1 MDIKKFYGKL
11 TAFANTPKYVFF
23 LSLTIAALS
32 TILYTLF
39 LTDVYR
45 DTTHVYAPY
54 VRELAQGN
62 WSEGIATQVPMLNIT
77 LAGVFAFLG
86 LEPVKALTLVAG
98 LFYLAACF
106 PLRSLLERYVSP
118 LAAAWGCVL
127 YAGAPKMIRFACA
140 PLLESSRIFFLIAAV
155 LFFLRTTENPKWKNA
170 LLFGVSAGLMTV
182 SRGEGMALSAVL
194 LLGLPI
200 YVGLFCRP
208 AAWGKVL
215 ASWGIAI
222 VCTFAIISPF
232 CAMNYS
238 KCGIFAPDTRIKVI
252 IDVCRVKLFP
262 GSVVQKAQPPR
273 VQQEQDIN
281 QSAMKKM
288 SPAEKAS
295 HNFSSFVR
303 GGYELYW
310 LLAMIGAA
318 AIIRRKQWRA
328 DYLVFLGTTL
338 MYFTLYLVTIS
349 AYRYYLFLIPLFM
362 VFTITGAGVL
372 RDLAIKYLPYKV
384 QFICVIACTALLIG
398 QFANGINRAFS
409 SKGKDFIKAGK
420 WIEKYNKTHFPDR
433 KLKLFSPM
441 MSEVGY
447 WSKADLTDG
456 FTDVSHNPATFKDFD
471 LAVVHRKRSYGM
483 EKRSDLERI
492 PDTPHS
498 KNIWI
503 FKVKKQENK

>member
-11 TAFANTPKYVFF
+11 TAFANTPRYVF
-23 LSLTIAALS
+23 LSALSIAALC

-62 WSEGIATQVPMLNIT
+62 WAEGIATQVPMLNIT

-127 YAGAPKMIRFACA
+127 YASAPKMIRFACA
-140 PLLESSRIFFLIAAV
+140 PLLESSRIFFLLAAV
-155 LFFLRTTENPKWKNA
+155 LFFLKTAETPKWKNA
-170 LLFGVSAGLMTV
+170 LIFGLAAGFMTV

-200 YVGLFCRP
+200 YAGLFCRP
-208 AAWGKVL
+208 TAWGRMAAAWL
-215 ASWGIAI
+215 IAI
-222 VCTFAIISPF
+222 ICTFAAISPF
-232 CAMNYS
+232 CTMNYS
-238 KCGIFAPDTRIKVI
+238 KSGFFVPDERITVLLNIHKKPVPAVADSKKAAAPQPEKAYVYQSE
-252 IDVCRVKLFP
+252 L
-262 GSVVQKAQPPR
+262 QK
-273 VQQEQDIN
+273 
-281 QSAMKKM
+281 MT
-288 SPAEKAS
+288 PAEKAI
-295 HNFSSFVR
+295 HNFSSFIR

-318 AIIRRKQWRA
+318 AIIRRKQWKA
-328 DYLVFLGTTL
+328 DYLVFLGTAL
-338 MYFTLYLVTIS
+338 MYFVLYMVTVS

-362 VFTITGAGVL
+362 MFTITGAGVL
-372 RDLAIKYLPYKV
+372 RDLAIKHLPYKL
-384 QFICVIACTALLIG
+384 QLICAAACAALMIG

-420 WIEKYNKTHFPDR
+420 WIEKYNKKHFSDR

-447 WSKADLTDG
+447 WSKAELTEG
-456 FTDVSHNPATFKDFD
+456 FGKKLHDPATFKDFD
-471 LAVVHRKRSYGM
+471 LAVVHRKRSYGL

-492 PDTPHS
+492 PNTPHS

>member
-11 TAFANTPKYVFF
+11 TAFANTPRYVF
-23 LSLTIAALS
+23 LLALAIAALCTVFY
-32 TILYTLF
+32 TIF

-54 VRELAQGN
+54 VREFARGN
-62 WSEGIATQVPMLNIT
+62 WAEGIAIQVPMLNIT
-77 LAGVFAFLG
+77 LAGFFAFLG

-98 LFYLAACF
+98 VFYLAACF

-127 YAGAPKMIRFACA
+127 YACAPKMIRFACA

-182 SRGEGMALSAVL
+182 SRGEGMVLSTIL

-200 YVGLFCRP
+200 YAGLFCRP

-215 ASWGIAI
+215 AAWGIAI
-222 VCTFAIISPF
+222 VCTIAAISPF

-238 KCGIFAPDTRIKVI
+238 RSGYFVPDIRAVQVVMTARKAMQKN
-252 IDVCRVKLFP
+252 DP
-262 GSVVQKAQPPR
+262 GARKAQQALAK
-273 VQQEQDIN
+273 VG
-281 QSAMKKM
+281 SKTM
-288 SPAEKAS
+288 SRSEKTY
-295 HNFSSFVR
+295 HNFSSFIR

-310 LLAMIGAA
+310 LLAIAGAVV
-318 AIIRRKQWRA
+318 IIRRKQWKA
-328 DYLVFLGTTL
+328 DYLLLLGTAL
-338 MYFTLYLVTIS
+338 LHFIFYMLTIS

-362 VFTITGAGVL
+362 VFTVTGAVFL
-372 RDLAIKYLPYKV
+372 KDLAVKFLPYKV
-384 QFICVIACTALLIG
+384 QLLCIATCVALGIG
-398 QFANGINRAFS
+398 QTANGISRAFS
-409 SKGKDFIKAGK
+409 SKGKDHIKVGK
-420 WIEKYNKTHFPDR
+420 WIEQYNKKHFPDR
-433 KLKLFSPM
+433 KLKLYSPS
-441 MSEVGY
+441 MSEVAY

-456 FTDVSHNPATFKDFD
+456 FGDVPHDPATFKDFD
-471 LAVVHRKRSYGM
+471 LAVVHRKKSKGL
-483 EKRSDLERI
+483 EKRTDLERI
-492 PDTPHS
+492 PNTPHS